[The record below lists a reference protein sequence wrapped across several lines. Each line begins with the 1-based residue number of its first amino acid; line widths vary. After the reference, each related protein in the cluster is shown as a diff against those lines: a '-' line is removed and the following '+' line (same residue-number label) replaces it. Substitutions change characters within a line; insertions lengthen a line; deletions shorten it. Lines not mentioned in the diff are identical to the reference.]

1 MFFYTLF
8 ISTRQIIFLLVTF
21 VFITFVSHTIVLQLY
36 FCITIFLFTFVTTTQ
51 NLYKMDMRERL
62 LELMNQ
68 LNMSPTQFATA
79 IGASRT
85 TIQHIMS
92 GRNEPSLKIIT
103 SIYET
108 FPSVDIKWL
117 LKGEGAAF
125 TNQSQITDYPLFE
138 NDENRFFQNE
148 VRNEI
153 KNSNLDRQNSPKN
166 TKQKTD
172 NKRNTPNLSTNF
184 NNKKIKEI
192 VVFFEDGT
200 FEKFSENNK

>member
-1 MFFYTLF
+1 
-8 ISTRQIIFLLVTF
+8 
-21 VFITFVSHTIVLQLY
+21 
-36 FCITIFLFTFVTTTQ
+36 
-51 NLYKMDMRERL
+51 MDMRERL

-68 LNMSPTQFATA
+68 LNMSPTQFASA

-138 NDENRFFQNE
+138 NDENHFFQNE

-172 NKRNTPNLSTNF
+172 NKKNTLNLTSNL
-184 NNKKIKEI
+184 NKKIKEI

>member
-1 MFFYTLF
+1 
-8 ISTRQIIFLLVTF
+8 
-21 VFITFVSHTIVLQLY
+21 
-36 FCITIFLFTFVTTTQ
+36 
-51 NLYKMDMRERL
+51 MDMRERL

-68 LNMSPTQFATA
+68 LNMSPTQFASA

-125 TNQSQITDYPLFE
+125 SNQSQITDYPLFE
-138 NDENRFFQNE
+138 NDENRYFQNE

-153 KNSNLDRQNSPKN
+153 KNS
-166 TKQKTD
+166 KQKTD
-172 NKRNTPNLSTNF
+172 NKKNTINLTSNL

>member
-1 MFFYTLF
+1 
-8 ISTRQIIFLLVTF
+8 
-21 VFITFVSHTIVLQLY
+21 
-36 FCITIFLFTFVTTTQ
+36 
-51 NLYKMDMRERL
+51 MDMRERL

-68 LNMSPTQFATA
+68 LNMSPTEFASA

-103 SIYET
+103 SVYEA

-117 LKGEGAAF
+117 LKGEGSAF

-138 NDENRFFQNE
+138 NDENRFFHND
-148 VRNEI
+148 VRNET
-153 KNSNLDRQNSPKN
+153 KNSNLDRQNSSKN

-172 NKRNTPNLSTNF
+172 NKRNTPNLPTNF